1 MRKNLRTQ
9 IFQVV
14 GFMVTLA
21 WLLPVFV
28 LVASPIHAADG
39 PAALPWEPD
48 YATALAKARSQKKT
62 LFIMM
67 SAPWCGP
74 CQKMEM
80 TTLLNPGVGEAL
92 ADFVWFKSMEDK
104 VIDTKFGA
112 NGYPTFSFA
121 DPVTEAPAETLS
133 GYQPAGPFLKK
144 LFGIRAKF
152 GMSDKEALRAAA
164 ALSFEPDEKYMTTLI
179 TMGKVDEL
187 VEYLAPAAK
196 DALRDHNLLIMTL
209 DLPEAGK
216 RWDDLV
222 LMVDGQE
229 IGWDGAIS
237 PEGIF
242 LWRGERGGGEVSV
255 RATAPGY
262 RQLNVRV
269 HTDDAAVQ
277 RFTFTIPKLTLNET
291 CRFAGTVVRSN
302 GTPAAHAIVRICD
315 WATTKADDQG
325 RFCIEGVSPGTFL
338 VRAEAPGGEYH
349 EEVCLAPR
357 SRHEARIVL
366 KSVPTVGLRWV
377 LQTRDRDPFFSG
389 DGVRC
394 GEAYVSYGINS
405 EHSRFNLARGAQGRD
420 GSSSDFIFVSALD
433 FQHGIEVNENFT
445 TDERMA
451 IKAASPNAPIMYHI
465 DGAGWPQ
472 GHHRERQTFDD
483 VSHIDT
489 GGRPD
494 QDYFKMN
501 TTVIREGDVFSV
513 RCTHRERYA
522 KMEIID
528 ITIPNELPPRAD
540 APPDALVIPADV
552 RQPAVSD
559 GEPAPGQ
566 LVLQQLPAY
575 AGTEVRHAIW
585 LPEDWT
591 PDRRFPVIVEYL
603 GNTQQVKDG
612 LIGGGMGISG
622 GRGFIWVV
630 LPFIS
635 LDGKTDAAMWWGDVA
650 ATVAY
655 AKEAVPAICT
665 AWSGDPGRVLLT
677 GHSRGA
683 IACNYIGLHDDDIA
697 KLWRAMVPFSHYDDA
712 HIPWGMTPEE
722 QAKAPERVA
731 RLGETPQYILGEQS
745 VLPQPWNDKALR
757 AAIVNGH
764 LATFEAARIKLD
776 LQPISIIEGTRAFL
790 AQHAPTSDISIVD
803 LPFVNHSSE
812 VLFRDTPER
821 QHLRAWISQKLDL
834 PLTNPAP

>member
-1 MRKNLRTQ
+1 MTTYLRTFIRQ
-9 IFQVV
+9 TISLMKTIVCF
-14 GFMVTLA
+14 
-21 WLLPVFV
+21 LPVLTV
-28 LVASPIHAADG
+28 MVVPMHAADG
-39 PAALPWEPD
+39 SVVLPWQPD
-48 YATALAKARSQKKT
+48 YVTALAKARKEKKP
-62 LFIMM
+62 LMVMM
-67 SAPWCGP
+67 SAPWCGY
-74 CQKMEM
+74 CHHMEK
-80 TTLLNPGVGEAL
+80 TTLSNSGVSEAL
-92 ADFVWFKSMEDK
+92 EDFVWLKSMEDQ
-104 VIDTKFGA
+104 VIDAKFGA
-112 NGYPTFSFA
+112 NGYPSFAFA
-121 DPVTEAPAETLS
+121 DPFTESPVQTLS
-133 GYQPAGPFLKK
+133 GYQPAGQFLKE
-144 LFGIRAKF
+144 LLRIRTKF
-152 GMSDKEALRAAA
+152 GMPDKEGLRAAA
-164 ALSFEPDEKYMTTLI
+164 KWSFEPDQKHITTLI
-179 TMGKVDEL
+179 AMGKVDEL
-187 VEYLAPAAK
+187 VAYLAPAAK
-196 DALRDHNLLIMTL
+196 DSLRDHNVLIMQF

-222 LMVDGQE
+222 LMVDNQE
-229 IGWDGAIS
+229 IGWEGAIS
-237 PEGIF
+237 PDGII
-242 LWRGERGGGEVSV
+242 LWQGVRGGGEVSV

-262 RQLNVRV
+262 RQLDTRV

-291 CRFAGTVVRSN
+291 CRFVGTVVRSD

-349 EEVCLAPR
+349 EEVFLAPR
-357 SRHEARIVL
+357 SRHEGRIVL

-377 LQTRDRDPFFSG
+377 LQTRDRDPLFSG

-405 EHSRFNLARGAQGRD
+405 EHRRFNLARGAQSRD
-420 GSSSDFIFVSALD
+420 VSVSDFMFVSALN

-465 DGAGWPQ
+465 DGTGWPQ
-472 GHHRERQTFDD
+472 GHHRERQTFDG

-494 QDYFKMN
+494 QDYFKMS

-559 GEPAPGQ
+559 GEPAPGR
-566 LVLQQLPAY
+566 LVLQQLPSF

-635 LDGKTDAAMWWGDVA
+635 VDGKTDAAMWWGDVA

-655 AKEAVPAICT
+655 AKEAVPAICA

-683 IACNYIGLHDDDIA
+683 IACNYIGLHDDGIA

-731 RLGETPQYILGEQS
+731 RLGATPQYILGEQS

-757 AAIVNGH
+757 AAILKDH
-764 LATFEAARIKLD
+764 LATFEAARTKLD
-776 LQPISIIEGTRAFL
+776 LHPISIIEGTRAFL

-821 QHLRAWISQKLDL
+821 QHLRAWIAQKLDL
-834 PLTNPAP
+834 PLTNPGP